1 MLRARLV
8 RCALMLAAAVLAA
21 CGDDDDP
28 TGTSINPPLG
38 LSVTATGATTTR
50 VTFNSAAGDNSYVIE
65 RAEAA
70 SGTFASAGTVQ
81 APATP
86 GVVTFDDTGLQPST
100 AYRYRVA
107 AVRGSQQSS
116 FTAEQSA
123 TTKGPGENAT
133 KDVVGDITTN
143 TTWHVDTTYLIKG
156 FAHVANGATL
166 TIEAG
171 TRIQGDF
178 NTLGASL
185 FVLRGAKIIA
195 QGTAT
200 QPIVFTSSRPA
211 GQRQPGDWGGVVI
224 VGNATDAR
232 TGVEIEVEGTN
243 QVAGNAPGTN
253 YKVTYHGGTTDT
265 DNSGE
270 LRYVRVEFAG
280 FAISNGNEL
289 NSFTFA
295 AVGSGTRLSYL
306 QAMAG
311 LDDSFEWF
319 GGTVDG
325 DHLVSYETGDDHF
338 DMSEGFRGRLQ
349 YLIAFQSTVL
359 TQRSGSGSPAS
370 DPQGIENDGCP
381 STSAG
386 CTLGH
391 NTTPFTTPVVANFTM
406 VGTGDAA
413 SSGTTGGVG
422 LLVRRGSGGYYLN
435 GLLARWPRGAFS
447 IRDPETYV
455 RAGSVTVPD
464 LATAD
469 LAMRN
474 ILFAE
479 TSTAFQTGTGQS
491 GSFDLAA
498 NALVQEAGATST
510 LFTAFPATVSGTTT
524 AAAFD
529 WTPPAGSAAAS
540 GGMATF
546 TGKLAAAAGTAVA
559 GTSYRGAAQ
568 PGGAKWWQGWT
579 VYARN

>member
-1 MLRARLV
+1 MFRARLA
-8 RCALMLAAAVLAA
+8 RCCLLLAAAALAA

-38 LSVTATGATTTR
+38 LSVTPTGATTAR

-65 RAEAA
+65 RAEGA
-70 SGTFASAGTVQ
+70 SGSFAAAGTVQ

-86 GVVTFDDTGLQPST
+86 GTVTFDDTGLQPST
-100 AYRYRVA
+100 MYRYRVA

-133 KDVVGDITTN
+133 KDVAGDITSN
-143 TTWHVDTTYLIKG
+143 TTWSVDTTYLIKG
-156 FAHVANGATL
+156 FVHVANGATL
-166 TIEAG
+166 TIQAG

-195 QGTAT
+195 QGTAA
-200 QPIVFTSSRPA
+200 QPIVFTSSRAA
-211 GQRQPGDWGGVVI
+211 GQRQPGDWGGLII

-243 QVAGNAPGTN
+243 QVAGNTPGTN

-280 FAISNGNEL
+280 YAPSTGNEL

-295 AVGSGTRLSYL
+295 AVGSGTKLSFL
-306 QAMAG
+306 QSMAG

-319 GGTVDG
+319 GGTVDA
-325 DHLVSYETGDDHF
+325 DHLVSYESGDDHF

-359 TQRSGSGSPAS
+359 TQRSGSGSPS
-370 DPQGIENDGCP
+370 TDPQGIENDGCP
-381 STSAG
+381 STAAG

-391 NTTPFTTPVVANFTM
+391 NTTPFTTPVVANFTLI
-406 VGTGDAA
+406 GTGDVA
-413 SSGTTGGVG
+413 SSASGGG
-422 LLVRRGSGGYYLN
+422 FGILVRRGSGGWYVN
-435 GLLARWPRGAFS
+435 GVLARWPRGAFTM
-447 IRDPETYV
+447 RDPETYL
-455 RAGSVTVPD
+455 RAGSVTTPD
-464 LATAD
+464 LTTAD

-479 TSTAFQTGTGQS
+479 TSTAFQAGQA
-491 GSFDLAA
+491 GAFDLAA
-498 NALVQEAGATST
+498 NSLTQEAGATTT
-510 LFTAFPATVSGTTT
+510 LFTAFPATVTATTT

-529 WTPPAGSAAAS
+529 WTPPAGSPAAS
-540 GGMATF
+540 GGLATF
-546 TGKLAAAAGTAVA
+546 TGKLSAAAGSVVT

-579 VYARN
+579 VYTRG